1 MTPREMTYRAHARA
15 TLMLGLP
22 LIGSHLLQFSIHLT
36 DMLMLG
42 WYDIEALAAVTLAGS
57 FWFLLFIMGSGFAF
71 AVAPMVASA
80 QSSGRS
86 HEVRRITRMG
96 MWISLIYGVT
106 VLPLMYFSATILIA
120 LGQETEIAQ
129 LAQEY
134 LRITCWGTLP
144 ALLVMVLKNY
154 LAALE
159 RANIVLWITLAA
171 FVMNVVINYA
181 LIFGNLGAPEL
192 GMRGAA
198 IASLL
203 MQTISFVILAIFIAR
218 ALPQHALF
226 QRFWRSDREAFG
238 AVFRLGWPIG
248 LTNLSESGLFTASA
262 ILVGWIGTA
271 ELAAHG
277 IALQLTALTF
287 MIQVGFSNTATVRAG
302 TAFGRNDAQALKRGA
317 LVLLVM
323 AFVVSILVVI
333 IFLSIPELLI
343 GLFLNPADPARG
355 QIIAI
360 GVSLLSVAALFQF
373 ADSAQVN
380 ALGLLRGVQDTKVP
394 MLLAA
399 VAYWPLGMGSSYLFG
414 FVFEMGAVGVWLG
427 LVVGL
432 AVAGALMMHRF
443 WTKAVRI

>member
-1 MTPREMTYRAHARA
+1 MSYRAHARA
-15 TLMLGLP
+15 TLLLGLP
-22 LIGSHLLQFSIHLT
+22 LIGSHLAQFSIHMT
-36 DMLMLG
+36 DTLMLG
-42 WYDIEALAAVTLAGS
+42 WYDVEALAAVTLAGS

-80 QSSGRS
+80 QSSGRQT
-86 HEVRRITRMG
+86 EVRRLTRMG
-96 MWISLIYGVT
+96 MWISLIYGAL
-106 VLPLMYFSATILIA
+106 VLPLMYFSAPILIA
-120 LGQETEIAQ
+120 LGQEPKIAG

-171 FVMNVVINYA
+171 FVLNVVVNYA
-181 LIFGNLGAPEL
+181 LIFGNFGAPEL
-192 GMRGAA
+192 GMQGAA

-203 MQTISFVILAIFIAR
+203 MQSLSFVALAIFIAR
-218 ALPQHALF
+218 ALPEHALF
-226 QRFWRSDREAFG
+226 QRFWRLDSEAFS

-262 ILVGWIGTA
+262 VLVGWIGTA

-277 IALQLTALTF
+277 IALQLTAMTF

-302 TAFGRNDAQALKRGA
+302 TAFGRRDATGLKRGA
-317 LVLLVM
+317 LVLLAMSVL
-323 AFVVSILVVI
+323 VSILVVI
-333 IFLSIPELLI
+333 TFLSIPEPLV
-343 GLFLNPADPARG
+343 GLFLDPTDPVRD
-355 QIIAI
+355 QIITI
-360 GVSLLSVAALFQF
+360 GVSLLAVAALFQF
-373 ADSAQVN
+373 ADSAQVI

-394 MLLAA
+394 MVMAA
-399 VAYWPLGMGSSYLFG
+399 VAYWPLGLSASYLLGFTFG
-414 FVFEMGAVGVWLG
+414 MGAVGVWLG

-432 AVAGALMMHRF
+432 GMAAVLMMHRF
-443 WTKAVRI
+443 WTKGVQI

>member
-1 MTPREMTYRAHARA
+1 MTYRAHARA

>member
-171 FVMNVVINYA
+171 FVMNVVVNYA

>member
-1 MTPREMTYRAHARA
+1 MTYRAHARA

-171 FVMNVVINYA
+171 FVMNVVVNYA

>member
-1 MTPREMTYRAHARA
+1 MEKPEMSYRAHARA
-15 TLMLGLP
+15 TLLLGLP
-22 LIGSHLLQFSIHLT
+22 LIGSHLAQFSIHMT
-36 DMLMLG
+36 DTLMLG

-80 QSSGRS
+80 QSSGRQT
-86 HEVRRITRMG
+86 EVRRVTRMG
-96 MWISLIYGVT
+96 MWISLIYGAL
-106 VLPLMYFSATILIA
+106 VLPLMYFSAPILIA
-120 LGQETEIAQ
+120 LGQEPKIAG

-171 FVMNVVINYA
+171 FVLNVVVNYT
-181 LIFGNLGAPEL
+181 LIFGNFGAPEL
-192 GMRGAA
+192 GMQGAA

-203 MQTISFVILAIFIAR
+203 MQSLSFVALAIFIAR
-218 ALPQHALF
+218 ALPEHALF
-226 QRFWRSDREAFG
+226 QRFWRLDSEAFS
-238 AVFRLGWPIG
+238 AVFKLGWPIG

-262 ILVGWIGTA
+262 VLVGWIGTA

-302 TAFGRNDAQALKRGA
+302 TAFGRRDALGLKRGA
-317 LVLLVM
+317 LVLLAMSVL
-323 AFVVSILVVI
+323 VSIMVVI
-333 IFLSIPELLI
+333 TFLSIPEPLV
-343 GLFLNPADPARG
+343 GLFLDPTDPVRD

-360 GVSLLSVAALFQF
+360 GVSLLAVAALFQF
-373 ADSAQVN
+373 ADSAQVI

-394 MLLAA
+394 MVMAA
-399 VAYWPLGMGSSYLFG
+399 VAYWPLGLGASYLFG
-414 FVFEMGAVGVWLG
+414 FTFEMGAVGVWLG

-432 AVAGALMMHRF
+432 GVAAVLMMHRF
-443 WTKAVRI
+443 WTKGVQI